1 MQIRPCLFA
10 GERQAGA
17 PQLRLVQGLD
27 ATDRDRAR
35 SQARVALRTCLA
47 PELGCTEAEL
57 EVSNL
62 RNQAPQLLLR
72 GKPLA
77 APHCSISHAPGLA
90 LLAWHDRAAV
100 GVDIQAVDA
109 TAPRRGLEDV
119 ARLFLRP
126 ETAQKLLDIALDTL
140 FFEAF
145 ASAWTQREARLK
157 CAGLGLAEWSS
168 SLQARLTGMDC
179 APLEP
184 AAGYAGAVAWY
195 GAAGSGGVR

>member
-1 MQIRPCLFA
+1 MQIRPCLLA
-10 GERQAGA
+10 GEQRAGA

-35 SQARVALRTCLA
+35 GQARAALRACLA

-57 EVSNL
+57 EVSNV
-62 RNQAPQLLLR
+62 RNQAPRLLLR

-90 LLAWHDRAAV
+90 LLAWHGRAAV

-109 TAPRRGLEDV
+109 TAPRRELEDV
-119 ARLFLRP
+119 ARLFLSP
-126 ETAQKLLDIALDTL
+126 ETARKLLDIAPDTR

-145 ASAWTQREARLK
+145 ASAWTQHEARLK
-157 CAGLGLAEWSS
+157 CAGLGLAEWSDT
-168 SLQARLTGMDC
+168 LQARLTGMAC
-179 APLEP
+179 ALLEP

-195 GAAGSGGVR
+195 GAAGSGGLR

>member
-1 MQIRPCLFA
+1 MQIGPCLFA
-10 GERQAGA
+10 GEQRAAA

-35 SQARVALRTCLA
+35 GQARAALRTCLA

-62 RNQAPQLLLR
+62 RNQAPRLLLR

-90 LLAWHDRAAV
+90 LLAWHGRGAV

-109 TAPRRGLEDV
+109 TVPRRELEDV

-126 ETAQKLLDIALDTL
+126 ETARKLLDIAPDTL
-140 FFEAF
+140 FEAF
-145 ASAWTQREARLK
+145 ASAWTQHEARLK
-157 CAGLGLAEWSS
+157 CAGLGLAEWS
-168 SLQARLTGMDC
+168 ARCRRG
-179 APLEP
+179 
-184 AAGYAGAVAWY
+184 
-195 GAAGSGGVR
+195 

>member
-1 MQIRPCLFA
+1 MQIRPCLLA
-10 GERQAGA
+10 GAQRADA

-35 SQARVALRTCLA
+35 GQARAALRACLA
-47 PELGCTEAEL
+47 PELGCTEADL

-62 RNQAPQLLLR
+62 RNQAPRLLLR

-90 LLAWHDRAAV
+90 LLAWHGPAAV

-109 TAPRRGLEDV
+109 TAPRRELEEV

-126 ETAQKLLDIALDTL
+126 EAARKLLDIAPDTL

-145 ASAWTQREARLK
+145 ASAWTQHEARLK
-157 CAGLGLAEWSS
+157 CAGLGLAEWSG
-168 SLQARLTGMDC
+168 SLQARLAGMDC
-179 APLEP
+179 TPLEP

-195 GAAGSGGVR
+195 GAAGSGGLR

>member
-1 MQIRPCLFA
+1 MQIRPCVFA
-10 GERQAGA
+10 GERRADA

-27 ATDRDRAR
+27 AADRDRAR
-35 SQARVALRTCLA
+35 GQARAALRTCLA

-62 RNQAPQLLLR
+62 RNQAPRLLLR

-77 APHCSISHAPGLA
+77 APQCSISHAPGLA

-100 GVDIQAVDA
+100 GVDIQAVNE
-109 TAPRRGLEDV
+109 TTPRRELEEV

-126 ETAQKLLDIALDTL
+126 ETARKFLDIAPDTL

-145 ASAWTQREARLK
+145 ASAWTQHEARLK
-157 CAGLGLAEWSS
+157 CAGLGLTEWSG

-195 GAAGSGGVR
+195 GAAGGGVR

>member
-10 GERQAGA
+10 GAQRVGA

-35 SQARVALRTCLA
+35 GQARAALRACLA
-47 PELGCTEAEL
+47 PELGCAETEL
-57 EVSNL
+57 EIGNL
-62 RNQAPQLLLR
+62 RNQAPSLRLR

-90 LLAWHDRAAV
+90 LLAWHGRGAL

-109 TAPRRGLEDV
+109 AAPRREFEDV
-119 ARLFLRP
+119 ARLFLKP
-126 ETAQKLLDIALDTL
+126 ETAQALLDIAPDTL

-145 ASAWTQREARLK
+145 ASAWTQHEARLK
-157 CAGLGLAEWSS
+157 CAGLGLAEWSVER
-168 SLQARLTGMDC
+168 QARLAGMDC
-179 APLEP
+179 AQLAP

-195 GAAGSGGVR
+195 GGGAR

>member
-1 MQIRPCLFA
+1 MQIRPCIFA
-10 GERQAGA
+10 GERRAGA

-35 SQARVALRTCLA
+35 GQARAALRTCLA

-57 EVSNL
+57 EVSNV
-62 RNQAPQLLLR
+62 RNQAPQLFLR
-72 GKPLA
+72 DKPLA

-90 LLAWHDRAAV
+90 LLSWYGRGAV

-109 TAPRRGLEDV
+109 TAPRRELADV
-119 ARLFLRP
+119 ARLFLSP
-126 ETAQKLLDIALDTL
+126 ETARKLLDIVPETL

-145 ASAWTQREARLK
+145 ARAWTQHEARLK
-157 CAGLGLAEWSS
+157 CAGLGLAEWSG

-179 APLEP
+179 VPLEP

-195 GAAGSGGVR
+195 VAAGSGGVR